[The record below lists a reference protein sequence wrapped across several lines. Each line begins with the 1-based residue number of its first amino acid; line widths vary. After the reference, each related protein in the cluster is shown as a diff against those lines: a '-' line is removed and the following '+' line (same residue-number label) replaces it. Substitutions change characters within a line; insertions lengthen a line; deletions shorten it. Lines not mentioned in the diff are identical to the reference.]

1 MSSLDIIEV
10 ILLVTL
16 LAFPVNFWLSK
27 ISNVYRDGIVVGAF
41 DGVPISLEHRY
52 HILWSDWLP
61 LKSSLG
67 ILSAFLALAYLRIA
81 DLATEDP
88 VRWLAYLAA
97 VLYGLGFVFYLLL
110 GGSDLFFCLRTLRK
124 QRRS

>member
-10 ILLVTL
+10 ILLVML

-27 ISNVYRDGIVVGAF
+27 ISNVYRDGIIVGAF

-88 VRWLAYLAA
+88 VRWLAYLGAL
-97 VLYGLGFVFYLLL
+97 LYGLGFVFYLFL

-124 QRRS
+124 QGRS